1 MCESVTQQQGAS
13 YRQALPKIS
22 GGGGGDDDDIMTSIL
37 NILIYLI
44 SSTSLSRP
52 IMVGVLCLE
61 NFRIPL

>member
-1 MCESVTQQQGAS
+1 MTQSVGNNG
-13 YRQALPKIS
+13 